1 MKCLNCGYKFD
12 AHTCL
17 TDEKAE
23 FGDGDVSICLNCGE
37 IHQLRNGVLELIDIR
52 GLPKD
57 IQKLILK
64 TNAIRQVV
72 MKK

>member
-12 AHTCL
+12 GHMCL

-23 FGDGDVSICLNCGE
+23 FGDGDVSICFNCGE
-37 IHQLRNGVLELIDIR
+37 IHQLKNGVLELIDIR
-52 GLPKD
+52 DLPKD
-57 IQKLILK
+57 IQELILK